1 MLELI
6 KSLSWNSG
14 ALIVAFTSAIST
26 LFIARLES
34 RFLRW
39 LLVFGI
45 NYLVAH
51 SLYWLPVWLG
61 TGSSE
66 SEYST
71 WAFVVIFPWFLI
83 SSLVSLFIVI
93 AVRQQIRSKRAQKSD
108 LKN

>member
-14 ALIVAFTSAIST
+14 ALIVAFVSVIST
-26 LFIARLES
+26 LFIARLDS

-39 LLVFGI
+39 LLLFGI

-93 AVRQQIRSKRAQKSD
+93 AVRQQIRSKRSQKSGF
-108 LKN
+108 KN